1 MKIIIKS
8 ITPKRGGPSPYV
20 NESENL
26 GEDTTLDIPDR
37 TRKEDN
43 LNECDGDQWVLVPNM
58 NVIS

>member
-43 LNECDGDQWVLVPNM
+43 LNECDGDQ
-58 NVIS
+58 